1 MLTSRANN
9 FLSVLNS
16 ASSRIVKSPDP
27 HTTWSLDGA
36 HGTITGTSADYTISR
51 SGMTGYSYFTVAYP
65 SSVLPVE
72 LVSLTAECAAS
83 DVMVK
88 WTTASEHNSMLFAVE
103 HSENGT
109 NWDEIGTLDAAG
121 NSVELIDY
129 VFVHESANRATN
141 YYRIVQVDQDGV
153 SKIYGPV
160 SANCFGEASAVT
172 SYPNPSTNDFT
183 VAFNGNEFEGETVI
197 SMIDQ
202 SGRTV
207 FQKVFNFEKE
217 MSSVYLHDV
226 NLAPGVYQV
235 VLVDQNSKSA
245 SFKQSIR

>member
-1 MLTSRANN
+1 MRVVAVEQSNYPHACGIN
-9 FLSVLNS
+9 FY
-16 ASSRIVKSPDP
+16 
-27 HTTWSLDGA
+27 GE
-36 HGTITGTSADYTISR
+36 GEDYKL
-51 SGMTGYSYFTVAYP
+51 VVQNAA
-65 SSVLPVE
+65 LPVE

-88 WTTASEHNSMLFAVE
+88 WTTASEHNSMLYSVE
-103 HSENGT
+103 HSEDGVSWN
-109 NWDEIGTLDAAG
+109 EIGVLDAAG

-129 VFVHESANRATN
+129 AYTHKSVNRVSN
-141 YYRIVQVDQDGV
+141 YYRIVQIDQDGV

-160 SANCFGEASAVT
+160 SANCFGEASALT

-207 FQKVFNFEKE
+207 FQKVFNFEKD